1 MAGILETILRERQQY
16 LIYLAISGVV
26 LALTAI
32 GYFFNPLLFQP
43 YLGRTHPV
51 LVFLVVIL
59 VGALVLAFLLSRG
72 PWAIRSA
79 LPPRDLLPFFGLVP
93 LFALVAIA
101 VDLKVGFA
109 ADMNVALPLSLAF
122 YPAIAFLVE
131 IVFHVV
137 PLALILLVLAS
148 LFKGMGRDTA
158 IWIAIALVALAEPI
172 FQAVAARS
180 AKPFPLWAT
189 VLVAVNILLIN
200 VTQLA
205 VFRRDGFLSM
215 YAFRLAYYS
224 IWHILWGYLRL
235 KILF

>member
-1 MAGILETILRERQQY
+1 MLKTILRERQQY

-26 LALTAI
+26 EALTAI
-32 GYFFNPLLFQP
+32 GYFFNPLLFES

-59 VGALVLAFLLSRG
+59 VGVPVLAFLLSRG
-72 PWAIRSA
+72 PWTIRSS
-79 LPPRDLLPFFGLVP
+79 LPLRDLLPLFGLVP

-101 VDLKVGFA
+101 VDLRVGFA
-109 ADMNVALPLSLAF
+109 ADMNVAFPLSLAF

-137 PLALILLVLAS
+137 PLALILLVLAA

-158 IWIAIALVALAEPI
+158 IWIAIALVALVEPV
-172 FQAVAARS
+172 FQTVAARS
-180 AKPFPLWAT
+180 SKPFPLWAT

-200 VTQLA
+200 LTQLA

-215 YAFRLAYYS
+215 YALRLAYYS